1 MHAAFVCL
9 SLKVHIIMFVLVMAL
24 MCVWKEVRDKS
35 TMLAKIQLRAFDKV
49 AAAGSVVDLA
59 VSAWLC

>member
-1 MHAAFVCL
+1 MHAAIVCL
-9 SLKVHIIMFVLVMAL
+9 SLKLHIIMFVLVMAL

-59 VSAWLC
+59 VSA

>member
-1 MHAAFVCL
+1 
-9 SLKVHIIMFVLVMAL
+9 MFVLVMAL